1 MTNNL
6 GQDNNN
12 KKNLPPPKIN
22 DEFARKANAPS
33 SLPSLKWEG
42 VSSLDFSFYLSKI
55 VAPTVKHAH

>member
-22 DEFARKANAPS
+22 DEFAHKAKRAIQS
-33 SLPSLKWEG
+33 SIIEMGGS
-42 VSSLDFSFYLSKI
+42 
-55 VAPTVKHAH
+55 